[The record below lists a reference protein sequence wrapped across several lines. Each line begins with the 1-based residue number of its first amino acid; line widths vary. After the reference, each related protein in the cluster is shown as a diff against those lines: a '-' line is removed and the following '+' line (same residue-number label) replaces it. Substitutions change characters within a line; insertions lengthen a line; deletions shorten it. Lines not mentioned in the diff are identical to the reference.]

1 MMATTQVTV
10 TPRGLLTPY
19 ADVDEAARQEVIVAW
34 SVGDCRRLHKAE
46 DPSLHLR
53 KGERSLAELIEL
65 GEISTGLDD
74 VDLGVCPDVR
84 EAELVNSAEQRS
96 TLGEGQAGEGRLRRR
111 G

>member
-74 VDLGVCPDVR
+74 VYLGVCPDVR

-96 TLGEGQAGEGRLRRR
+96 TLREGQAREGRLRRR